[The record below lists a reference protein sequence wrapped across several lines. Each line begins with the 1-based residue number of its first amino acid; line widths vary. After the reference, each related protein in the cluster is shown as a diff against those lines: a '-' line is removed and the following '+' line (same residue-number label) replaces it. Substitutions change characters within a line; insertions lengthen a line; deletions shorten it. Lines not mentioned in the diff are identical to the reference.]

1 MPGNGSRRT
10 RADRAV
16 RAAPFAIAITRTAHP
31 GGGRIGDPPH
41 GHYSGRVTT
50 RSPRSA
56 PSASASTSASTSTP
70 SRRPRSVPAALLGVL
85 AVLLVLGSAGCGS
98 KAGPTA
104 PPLPA
109 APDLLA
115 RSAAAMSQVKTVVAD
130 VQIDPAL
137 ADLPVRA
144 AHGTLTVTG
153 DAMGTATLNQGS
165 DNVEFAF
172 VITKGQLYLKG
183 PTGQYQRLPLA
194 LAASI
199 YDPTALLSPDRGIAA
214 LLRTATNGV
223 TQAREDVNG
232 VAAYKV
238 HATLDPLLVA
248 GIVPGLTNANSGTV
262 WLDAATSRVL
272 KAQIAVPNPA
282 AGQTATAPVTVA
294 LSGFNDPV
302 TVAPPS

>member
-1 MPGNGSRRT
+1 MAGNGSRRG

-16 RAAPFAIAITRTAHP
+16 RAAAFAIANARTAHLDR
-31 GGGRIGDPPH
+31 GRIGDPPH
-41 GHYSGRVTT
+41 GHYSGRVTI
-50 RSPRSA
+50 RSPRSV
-56 PSASASTSASTSTP
+56 PSLPASTSMP
-70 SRRPRSVPAALLGVL
+70 SRRPRSILAALLGL
-85 AVLLVLGSAGCGS
+85 LGVLLVVGLAGCGG

-115 RSAAAMSQVKTVVAD
+115 RSASAMSQVKTVVAD

-137 ADLPVRA
+137 TDLPVRA

-165 DNVEFAF
+165 DNAELNF
-172 VITKGQLYLKG
+172 VITKGVLYLKG
-183 PTGQYQRLPLA
+183 PTGRYQQLPLA
-194 LAASI
+194 MAASI

-238 HATLDPLLVA
+238 NATLDPRLVA